1 MTTEFVMPSF
11 RTKDMSDEF
20 FFVAR
25 LKEHEIKAE
34 ERTNSTTGEPFLS
47 VQLHTIYEQIDREVP
62 APRHSFLR
70 IPQGNINPMTPMGRY
85 LNALET
91 AGTPVDFAG
100 GTVED
105 AQESVQGP
113 IDTVYVCVQ
122 KSIGNRAADA
132 NPGRYVFPV
141 QKIGFGNEWDQ
152 EEGARIIEE
161 CRAVSAKGASGK
173 TPAKAKVAVA

>member
-1 MTTEFVMPSF
+1 MTTEFQMPSF

-34 ERTNSTTGEPFLS
+34 ERTNSTTGETFLS
-47 VQLHTIYEQIDREVP
+47 VQLHTIYEQLDREVP
-62 APRHSFLR
+62 AARHSFLR
-70 IPQGNINPMTPMGRY
+70 IPQGNVNPMTPLGRY
-85 LNALET
+85 LSALET
-91 AGTPVDFAG
+91 AGTPVEFGG

-122 KSIGNRAADA
+122 KSIGGRADT
-132 NPGRYVFPV
+132 NPGRYVFPI
-141 QKIGFGNEWDQ
+141 QKIGYGNDWDA
-152 EEGARIIEE
+152 EEGARIIAEA
-161 CRAVSAKGASGK
+161 RAVSATGAGK
-173 TPAKAKVAVA
+173 TVAKTKAAIA